1 MQKFAIWSGAALLAL
16 TAGTASAQATR
27 TWVSGVGD
35 DANPCSR
42 TAPCKTFPGAISKT
56 APGGEISVLDPGGF
70 GTINI
75 TKSISI
81 DGTYSGQGS
90 ILATL
95 GINGVIVNAGPND
108 IVNLRGISI
117 EGAGSGGNGIRYI
130 AGGALHVQNVMIRSF
145 RGGAAGNNNGILV
158 NPTGGNLALDVN
170 NTVIEDNGT
179 MAVPG
184 AGIAVV
190 PTGAATVKLT
200 VSNSQIQNNT
210 QGIKIDGD
218 NGTGAID
225 VMVSNSQLL
234 RNAGAGFFSTS
245 PNGVDSLVRAAIYNS
260 TSASNGGPGIQSAG
274 QRSTVRVA
282 GSTSTANSGPGLQGN
297 NNGALES
304 YGDNYTAGNGAA
316 NTGVTTI
323 GPS

>member
-1 MQKFAIWSGAALLAL
+1 MQKLAIWSGAALLAL
-16 TAGTASAQATR
+16 TAGSASAQATR

-56 APGGEISVLDPGGF
+56 AAGGEISVLDPGGF
-70 GTINI
+70 GAITI

-90 ILATL
+90 ILAAGVT
-95 GINGVIVNAGPND
+95 GVIVNAGPND

-117 EGAGSGGNGIRYI
+117 EGAGSGFNGVRYLG
-130 AGGALHVQNVMIRSF
+130 GGALHLQNVMIRGF
-145 RGGAAGNNNGILV
+145 RGGGVGNNNGILV
-158 NPTGGNLALDVN
+158 NPASGNLTLDVDN
-170 NTVIEDNGT
+170 AVIEDNGT
-179 MAVPG
+179 MVAPG
-184 AGIAVV
+184 AGITVA
-190 PTGAATVKLT
+190 PTGTATVKLT
-200 VSNSQIQNNT
+200 VSNSQLQNNT

-225 VMVSNSQLL
+225 VTVSNSQLL
-234 RNAGAGFFSTS
+234 RNVGAGFFSTS
-245 PNGVDSLVRAAIYNS
+245 PNGADSLVRASIYNS

-282 GSTSTANSGPGLQGN
+282 GSTSTANVGPGLQGN
-297 NNGALES
+297 NNGVVES

-316 NTGVTTI
+316 NIGVTTI
-323 GPS
+323 PPS